1 MAGAAKDLRKQ
12 LAEAFSR
19 AATAKGVTLGR
30 LRYRLADAAL
40 GVFGDDAQEKLLA
53 DMMERTRIRDLQFRG
68 GVDMDIDSA
77 RELTSAWVAAARAML
92 GEAPNYSETPVEF
105 EVKVAESPERYVYV
119 LTVQRAE
126 RPTPH
131 QLRQR
136 AEAEV
141 ERWRGAFEALH
152 ARLLRDLPGDG
163 SELAPPDDAF
173 WAAQLD
179 GLATYADELYRETE
193 PGTVPAAADK
203 QRS

>member
-1 MAGAAKDLRKQ
+1 MADTAKDLRKQ
-12 LAEAFSR
+12 LAQAFSK
-19 AATAKGVTLGR
+19 TADARGANLGR
-30 LRYRLADAAL
+30 LWFRLADAAL

-136 AEAEV
+136 AEAEA

-179 GLATYADELYRETE
+179 GLAAYAGELYRETE
-193 PGTVPAAADK
+193 GGSDA
-203 QRS
+203 